1 MSNYPLAYKLSWLPR
16 FLRPSL
22 DGNPGDFAPAAAT
35 IARPLTIQARLAFVG
50 DISAVANR
58 RPPKVDPA
66 IRDLLAS
73 ADLVIGNCESPVV
86 NRTRARW
93 GTFIG
98 TRHAMREGFLA
109 GSLAAAGIVREKL
122 VLSIANNHALDQGA
136 DGFSQTLAALDRL
149 GISVVGKADSGIVTR
164 QVGLLAIGF
173 AAFTQWRNGA
183 AADFAGKVAMSLDP
197 SGMPGCGGAVDMLCV
212 LPHWDWEFRHFPRT
226 ESRVLAR
233 RFAEHGASLIVG
245 GHAHVVQP
253 VEMIGGAMVAYG
265 LGDFLGTAFA
275 RQPWPGR
282 IGAILVVDVCA
293 SEGLCAKI
301 AAYRMQFFYRMRDG
315 DHERLLPI
323 EALEGSLRQRVVTRL
338 SAIYGAGLTEAQFH
352 ADNSDDEQKG
362 DSIGQDQRP

>member
-1 MSNYPLAYKLSWLPR
+1 VSNYPLAYKLSWLPR

-35 IARPLTIQARLAFVG
+35 VARPLKVQARLAFIG
-50 DISAVANR
+50 DISAVANH

-66 IRDLLAS
+66 IRGALAS

-86 NRTRARW
+86 DRAYARW
-93 GTFIG
+93 GTFFGI
-98 TRHAMREGFLA
+98 RHAMREGFLA
-109 GSLAAAGIVREKL
+109 DSLAAAGIAREKL

-136 DGFSQTLAALDRL
+136 DGFAQTLAALGRL
-149 GISVVGKADSGIVTR
+149 GISIAGKADRETVTR
-164 QVGLLAIGF
+164 QVGPLAIGF

-183 AADFAGKVAMSLDP
+183 AADFTGRVATSLDLP
-197 SGMPGCGGAVDMLCV
+197 RLAEWKDGVDMLCV
-212 LPHWDWEFRHFPRT
+212 LPHWDWEFRHFPRA

-233 RFAEHGASLIVG
+233 RFAEHGAGLIVG

-253 VEMIGGAMVAYG
+253 IEMIGSAMTAYG

-293 SEGLCAKI
+293 GDGLRAKI
-301 AAYRMQFFYRMRDG
+301 AAHRMQFFYRMRDG

-338 SAIYGAGLTEAQFH
+338 SAIYGTGLTEAQFH
-352 ADNSDDEQKG
+352 ADNGGDE
-362 DSIGQDQRP
+362 